1 MMILHCYLQRKRWN
15 QVRLLDNTF
24 MTEVTNQN
32 EAESLDYSNGFVI
45 KLRELVRSKYGT
57 YLLVLIAI
65 IESMLPVPILT
76 DPFLATAILMNRTRA
91 VYLVVVTMVSSVIGG
106 VMAFLMLIYFKDF
119 LFTLLSP
126 EVMTTLNQFV
136 AEGQDTF
143 LLTIVGAVTP
153 VPYTI
158 VAWTVALS
166 SGSLFIFVIASI
178 IGRSI
183 RYGIV
188 GWCTYKFGPAAMQ
201 YAKRSIWLTSLVVF
215 ALAAIYIWLKL

>member
-1 MMILHCYLQRKRWN
+1 
-15 QVRLLDNTF
+15 
-24 MTEVTNQN
+24 MTEITNQN
-32 EAESLDYSNGFVI
+32 EEKSLDYSSSFVT
-45 KLRELVRSKYGT
+45 KLRELVRSRYGT
-57 YLLVLIAI
+57 SLLSLIAI
-65 IESMLPVPILT
+65 VESMLPVPILT
-76 DPFLATAILMNRTRA
+76 DPFLATAILMNRTKA
-91 VYLVVVTMVSSVIGG
+91 IYLIVMTMVSSVIGG
-106 VMAFLMLIYFKDF
+106 ILAFLMLIYFKDF

-143 LLTIVGAVTP
+143 LLTIVGAITP

-166 SGSLFIFVIASI
+166 GGSLAVFIIASV

-201 YAKRSIWLTSLVVF
+201 YAKRSIWLTSVAVF
-215 ALAAIYIWLKL
+215 ALVALYIWLKL